1 MIETALNGARR
12 PRKFCPVVVWCSP
25 PCVCRTSCVSYVV
38 CVARRVCRPSCVV
51 VRRAFWVSSF
61 VVSYVVCFLM
71 YSPHFSRTS
80 WASGLFT
87 SFWSPFAFDL
97 SYAPARLCTS
107 AGVPRSTRAGRGFPL
122 GVYISLA
129 AWWSF
134 SFARAVLV
142 FLRVVH
148 WGGPFPSSVR
158 GASSLVHWGGPIS
171 CLTRTRSSERR
182 FVCLLFIAALLS
194 LGCLMSELGTA
205 GQAMCFRRLSIED
218 PRSFVPSHS
227 TPHRAYFER
236 SCATRR
242 CVD

>member
-1 MIETALNGARR
+1 M
-12 PRKFCPVVVWCSP
+12 
-25 PCVCRTSCVSYVV
+25 CVSYVV
-38 CVARRVCRPSCVV
+38 CVVRRVCRTSCLLSVVCGCASCVLGV
-51 VRRAFWVSSF
+51 ILRCVIRRLF
-61 VVSYVVCFLM
+61 SYVFPTFFAHLL
-71 YSPHFSRTS
+71 
-80 WASGLFT
+80 GLRLFILV
-87 SFWSPFAFDL
+87 WSPFAFDL

-122 GVYISLA
+122 GVNISLA

-134 SFARAVLV
+134 GFARAVLV

-148 WGGPFPSSVR
+148 WGGP
-158 GASSLVHWGGPIS
+158 IS
-171 CLTRTRSSERR
+171 CLTRTHSSERR

-205 GQAMCFRRLSIED
+205 GQAVCFRRLSIED

>member
-1 MIETALNGARR
+1 MSRCCLVLTPL
-12 PRKFCPVVVWCSP
+12 
-25 PCVCRTSCVSYVV
+25 CVSYVV
-38 CVARRVCRPSCVV
+38 CVVRRVCRTSCLSSVVCGCASCVLGV
-51 VRRAFWVSSF
+51 ILRCDIRRVF
-61 VVSYVVCFLM
+61 SYVFLIFFT
-71 YSPHFSRTS
+71 HLL
-80 WASGLFT
+80 GLRLFILV
-87 SFWSPFAFDL
+87 WSPFAFDL

-205 GQAMCFRRLSIED
+205 GQAVCFRRLSIED

>member
-1 MIETALNGARR
+1 MCVSYVVCVVRR
-12 PRKFCPVVVWCSP
+12 
-25 PCVCRTSCVSYVV
+25 VCRTSCVSHVV
-38 CVARRVCRPSCVV
+38 FVVRCVWLCVV
-51 VRRAFWVSSF
+51 RFGCHPSLYHTSLVSLCIPHIFRAPLGPPALHLV
-61 VVSYVVCFLM
+61 
-71 YSPHFSRTS
+71 
-80 WASGLFT
+80 
-87 SFWSPFAFDL
+87 WSPFAFDL

-148 WGGPFPSSVR
+148 WGGPFPLTVR

-205 GQAMCFRRLSIED
+205 GQAVCFRRLSIED

>member
-1 MIETALNGARR
+1 MCHTSFVFLCIPHIFRAPLGPPGSSLHFGLRSPLIFRTPPPVYVHRR
-12 PRKFCPVVVWCSP
+12 EFPVLLELDADSLWASISHLRPGGRLVLRA
-25 PCVCRTSCVSYVV
+25 PCLFSCVL
-38 CVARRVCRPSCVV
+38 CIGGD
-51 VRRAFWVSSF
+51 
-61 VVSYVVCFLM
+61 
-71 YSPHFSRTS
+71 YS
-80 WASGLFT
+80 L
-87 SFWSPFAFDL
+87 
-97 SYAPARLCTS
+97 RL
-107 AGVPRSTRAGRGFPL
+107 L
-122 GVYISLA
+122 
-129 AWWSF
+129 
-134 SFARAVLV
+134 
-142 FLRVVH
+142 
-148 WGGPFPSSVR
+148 R

-205 GQAMCFRRLSIED
+205 GQAVCFRRLSIED